1 MRDDDREPST
11 AYMVMML
18 CYYVLVWPFL
28 LIISA
33 ALDDVLVFVRLKR
46 VVPLGEP
53 VWRWKRDP
61 S

>member
-1 MRDDDREPST
+1 MRAEDREPSS
-11 AYMVMML
+11 AYLVMML

-33 ALDDVLVFVRLKR
+33 ALDDVLVLIRLKR
-46 VVPLGEP
+46 VVPLGGP
-53 VWRWKRDP
+53 VWRWKRGR